1 MRPLVMTRIHWFGG
15 IAGGIGKSTVSATAI
30 AYLQSLSIPY
40 IIFDSDRDKPDIYR
54 AHKAL
59 GCRRAILSE
68 AERFENGANAI
79 FEAAVAEQQPVLV
92 NLAASS
98 FTALCGW
105 VENADL
111 LLLAAEYHITFT
123 YWFVLDGTP
132 TSSTLLKR
140 ALRYFDGGIEFIA
153 VKNHGKTSDW
163 HLVDQDA
170 ELTALLERYGVSVM
184 DFPKFHGEAE
194 RQAILDKRLSLLEAA
209 QSPDFGIIS
218 RQRVKKFLRESGEA
232 FEAVGVFGDSANG

>member
-1 MRPLVMTRIHWFGG
+1 MTRIHWFGG
-15 IAGGIGKSTVSATAI
+15 IAGGVGKSTVSAAAI
-30 AYLQSLSIPY
+30 AYLQHRNIPH
-40 IIFDSDRDKPDIYR
+40 IIFDCDKDKPDIYR
-54 AHKAL
+54 AHKTI

-79 FEAAVAEQQPVLV
+79 FEAAVEEQKPVLV

-98 FTALCGW
+98 FNALCGW

-111 LLLAAEYHITFT
+111 LLLAAEYRITFT

-140 ALRYFDGGIEFIA
+140 ALKHFDGGIEFIA

-163 HLVDQDA
+163 RMVDQDVQ
-170 ELTALLERYGVSVM
+170 LTELLEHYAVPVM
-184 DFPKFHGEAE
+184 NFPKFHGEAE
-194 RQAILDKRLSLLEAA
+194 RQAILDKRLSLIEAA

-218 RQRVKKFLRESGEA
+218 RQRVKKFLRESGAA
-232 FEAVGVFGDSANG
+232 FGALGVLGDSANA